1 MWLLRHAEAEDAN
14 GRPDAERP
22 LTEKGRAQARA
33 AGAAL
38 KALGVSLD
46 ACLASPHVRARDTA
60 LIACEPLGLEVRLAP
75 ELAGGRFDPEQVAA
89 GFGAEVLLV
98 AHNPD
103 VAQAVYDCTGARV
116 RMKKGALAGI
126 ADGEL
131 HVFLRP
137 RELAAIAASAQLPA
151 ERPLPD

>member
-1 MWLLRHAEAEDAN
+1 MIWLLRHADAEDAN
-14 GRPDAERP
+14 GRPDADRP

-38 KALGVSLD
+38 KALGVPLD
-46 ACLASPHVRARDTA
+46 ACLSSPLVRARDTA
-60 LIACEPLGLEVRLAP
+60 LLACEPLGLQVQIAP
-75 ELAGGRFDPEQVAA
+75 ELAGGRFEPEQVAA
-89 GFGAEVLLV
+89 GFGEDVLLV
-98 AHNPD
+98 GHNPD

-126 ADGEL
+126 SGGEL

-137 RELAAIAASAQLPA
+137 SELRAITAGA
-151 ERPLPD
+151 

>member
-1 MWLLRHAEAEDAN
+1 MLWLLRHAEAEDAL

-22 LTEKGRAQARA
+22 LTERGRAQARA

-38 KALGVSLD
+38 AALGVPLD
-46 ACLASPHVRARDTA
+46 ACLASPRVRAHETA
-60 LIACEPLGLEVRLAP
+60 ALACEPLTLAVQIAP
-75 ELAGGRFDPEQVAA
+75 ELAGGRFDAEQLAA
-89 GFGAEVLLV
+89 GFGAHVLLV

-103 VAQAVYDCTGARV
+103 IAQAVYDLTGARV

-137 RELAAIAASAQLPA
+137 AELAAIAAGSA
-151 ERPLPD
+151 

>member
-1 MWLLRHAEAEDAN
+1 VIWLLRHAEAEDAH

-38 KALGVSLD
+38 AALGVPID
-46 ACLASPHVRARDTA
+46 ACLASPRVRARDTA
-60 LIACEPLGLEVRLAP
+60 ALACEALGLEVQIAP
-75 ELAGGRFDPEQVAA
+75 ELDGGPFDPERVAA
-89 GFGAEVLLV
+89 GFGTEVLLV
-98 AHNPD
+98 GHNPD
-103 VAQAVYDCTGARV
+103 VAQAVQDATGARV

-126 ADGEL
+126 EEREL

-137 RELAAIAASAQLPA
+137 RELASIAAT
-151 ERPLPD
+151 R

>member
-1 MWLLRHAEAEDAN
+1 MLWLLRHAEAEDAF

-38 KALGVSLD
+38 AALGVPLD
-46 ACLASPHVRARDTA
+46 ACLASPRVRARDTA
-60 LIACEPLGLEVRLAP
+60 LIACEALGLEVQIAP
-75 ELAGGRFDPEQVAA
+75 ELAGGRFEPEQVAA
-89 GFGAEVLLV
+89 GHGTHVLLV
-98 AHNPD
+98 GHNPD
-103 VAQAVYDCTGARV
+103 VAQAVLDCSGARV
-116 RMKKGALAGI
+116 RMKKGALAGV

-137 RELAAIAASAQLPA
+137 AELAAIAAA
-151 ERPLPD
+151 RD

>member
-1 MWLLRHAEAEDAN
+1 MLWLLRHAEAEDAR

-22 LTEKGRAQARA
+22 LTDKGRAQARA

-38 KALGVSLD
+38 AALGVPLD
-46 ACLASPHVRARDTA
+46 ACLASPRVRARDTA
-60 LIACEPLGLEVRLAP
+60 ALACESLGLEVQIAP
-75 ELAGGRFDPEQVAA
+75 ALSGGEFEALHVAA
-89 GFGAEVLLV
+89 GFGTDVLLV

-103 VAQAVYDCTGARV
+103 IAQAVLDLTGARV

-137 RELAAIAASAQLPA
+137 AELAAIALGAQ
-151 ERPLPD
+151 RR

>member
-1 MWLLRHAEAEDAN
+1 MIWLLRHAEAEDAH

-38 KALGVSLD
+38 AALGVPLD
-46 ACLASPHVRARDTA
+46 ACLASPRVRARDTA
-60 LIACEPLGLEVRLAP
+60 LLACEALGLEVHVAP
-75 ELAGGRFDPEQVAA
+75 ALAGGRFEPEEVAV
-89 GFGAEVLLV
+89 GFGEHVLLV

-103 VAQAVYDCTGARV
+103 VAQAVFDCTGARV
-116 RMKKGALAGI
+116 RMRKGALAGI
-126 ADGEL
+126 AEGEL

-137 RELAAIAASAQLPA
+137 AELAAIAASN
-151 ERPLPD
+151 R

>member
-1 MWLLRHAEAEDAN
+1 MLWLLRHADAEDPD

-22 LTEKGRAQARA
+22 LTDRGRAQARA

-38 KALGVSLD
+38 AALGVPLD
-46 ACLASPHVRARDTA
+46 ACLASPRVRARDTA
-60 LIACEPLGLEVRLAP
+60 ALACELLGVTVQIAP
-75 ELAGGRFDPEQVAA
+75 ELAGGRFDAERVAV
-89 GFGAEVLLV
+89 GFGEHVLLV

-103 VAQAVYDCTGARV
+103 VAQAVCDLTGARV

-126 ADGEL
+126 SEGEL

-137 RELAAIAASAQLPA
+137 AELAAIAASV
-151 ERPLPD
+151 

>member
-1 MWLLRHAEAEDAN
+1 MIWLLRHAEAEDAH

-22 LTEKGRAQARA
+22 LTEKGRVQARA
-33 AGAAL
+33 AGLAL
-38 KALGVSLD
+38 RTLGVPLD

-60 LIACEPLGLEVRLAP
+60 ALACEPLGLEVRIAP
-75 ELAGGRFDPEQVAA
+75 ELAGGRFDPERVAA
-89 GFGAEVLLV
+89 GFGEHVLLV
-98 AHNPD
+98 GHNPD

-126 ADGEL
+126 DDGEL

-137 RELAAIAASAQLPA
+137 RELAAIAAGAGA
-151 ERPLPD
+151 

>member
-1 MWLLRHAEAEDAN
+1 MLWLLRHADAEDPD

-22 LTEKGRAQARA
+22 LTERGRAQARA

-38 KALGVSLD
+38 AVLGVPLD
-46 ACLASPHVRARDTA
+46 ACLASPCVRARDTA
-60 LIACEPLGLEVRLAP
+60 LLACEALGLEVQIAP
-75 ELAGGRFDPEQVAA
+75 ELAGGRFDPERVAA
-89 GFGAEVLLV
+89 GFGEHVLLV

-103 VAQAVYDCTGARV
+103 VAQAVLDCTGARV
-116 RMKKGALAGI
+116 RMKKGALAGF

-137 RELAAIAASAQLPA
+137 AELAAIAAGA
-151 ERPLPD
+151 

>member
-1 MWLLRHAEAEDAN
+1 MLWLLRHAEAEDAN

-22 LTEKGRAQARA
+22 LTDRGRAQAQA
-33 AGAAL
+33 AGLAL
-38 KALGVSLD
+38 KALGVPLD
-46 ACLASPHVRARDTA
+46 ACLASPLVRARDTA
-60 LIACEPLGLEVRLAP
+60 LIACEPLGLEVRIAP
-75 ELAGGRFDPEQVAA
+75 ELAGGRFDPEQIAA
-89 GFGAEVLLV
+89 GFGADVLLV

-116 RMKKGALAGI
+116 RMKKAALAGI

-137 RELAAIAASAQLPA
+137 AELRAIAAGAGS
-151 ERPLPD
+151 

>member
-1 MWLLRHAEAEDAN
+1 MLWLLRHAEAEDAH

-33 AGAAL
+33 AGLAL
-38 KALGVSLD
+38 KALGAPLD
-46 ACLASPHVRARDTA
+46 ACLASPRVRARDTA
-60 LIACEPLGLEVRLAP
+60 LLACDALGLEVQIAP
-75 ELAGGRFDPEQVAA
+75 ELAGGRFDPERIAA
-89 GFGAEVLLV
+89 GFGAHVLLV

-103 VAQAVYDCTGARV
+103 VAQAVHDCTGARV
-116 RMKKGALAGI
+116 HMKKGALAGI

-137 RELAAIAASAQLPA
+137 AELRAIAAGA
-151 ERPLPD
+151 